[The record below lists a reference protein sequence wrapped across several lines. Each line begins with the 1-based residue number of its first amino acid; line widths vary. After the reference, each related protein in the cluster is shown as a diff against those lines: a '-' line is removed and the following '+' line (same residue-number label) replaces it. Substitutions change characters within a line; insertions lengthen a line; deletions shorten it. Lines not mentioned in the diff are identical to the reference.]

1 MQRSILT
8 KKLSI
13 GALTLAQVITE
24 GTQDGEGK
32 IVNIAD
38 GHSRGAS
45 SQCTRLA
52 NNARVLALA
61 LYRRFVSLISMMPDI
76 SGNQVCV
83 KARNAYMS
91 PSWLLRCF
99 SHKNGFLPSFS

>member
-13 GALTLAQVITE
+13 GALTLAQGITE
-24 GTQDGEGK
+24 GTQDGKGK

-45 SQCTRLA
+45 SQCTGQPTTHA
-52 NNARVLALA
+52 CEPW
-61 LYRRFVSLISMMPDI
+61 RFMSLISMMPDI
-76 SGNQVCV
+76 SGNQVRV
-83 KARNAYMS
+83 KARNAGTS
-91 PSWLLRCF
+91 SSWLLQYL
-99 SHKNGFLPSFS
+99 SHKNGFLSSFS